1 MKSIKL
7 RRLLAL
13 SVIGA
18 AWTGAGA
25 GAGELNV
32 ENGQPVWSSVSCI
45 QPVPSQVD
53 KADAQT
59 LNESINRYNRF
70 VAAVDQYNR
79 CLRDEADSDLVG
91 LRQAVN
97 DSVRALQDQAIAEA
111 AAVRAAINAP
121 RGPDEPAAEASQ

>member
-1 MKSIKL
+1 MKMIHQPNVVAVSVVGAMC
-7 RRLLAL
+7 LA
-13 SVIGA
+13 VA
-18 AWTGAGA
+18 A
-25 GAGELNV
+25 GAGELDV
-32 ENGQPVWSSVSCI
+32 EDGQPVWSSTTCI

-53 KADAQT
+53 RADAQT

-97 DSVRALQDQAIAEA
+97 DSVRALQEQAIAGA
-111 AAVRAAINAP
+111 AGVRAAINAP
-121 RGPDEPAAEASQ
+121 RGADEPAAENQ